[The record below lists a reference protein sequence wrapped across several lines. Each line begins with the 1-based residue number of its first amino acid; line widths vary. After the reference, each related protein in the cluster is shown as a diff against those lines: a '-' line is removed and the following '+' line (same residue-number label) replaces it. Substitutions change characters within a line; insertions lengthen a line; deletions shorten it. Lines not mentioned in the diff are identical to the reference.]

1 MPEPVPADFTAD
13 LAALEHR
20 QALLHA
26 ALAAFQAGIPQPQPL
41 GFYGLALYHRVAVV
55 NNAHSIEA
63 VLVHSAGGEIASGFL
78 PLGEPHEILGL
89 QKMTAEMLFQ
99 RPWPYGLFLS
109 NSQQTQSPIQWPV
122 PGEARGPI
130 KRPQP
135 ATTAGPEPESPAAA
149 VEPEPE
155 PAPAPETEPAS
166 HEAAPDEPPTQEALA
181 ILKVSIDSLHTRRPK
196 ALEQLIENFR
206 EVFQVGPKSKTPFAK
221 ALTTRARVDWLRE
234 QIDPILADIADFEQN
249 VKAGV
254 AESIA
259 QGAA

>member
-1 MPEPVPADFTAD
+1 MSDPTPADFTAD

-26 ALAAFQAGIPQPQPL
+26 ALAAFQAGIPQSQPL
-41 GFYGLALYHRVAVV
+41 GAYGLALYHRLAVV
-55 NNAHSIEA
+55 NDEHSIEA

-89 QKMTAEMLFQ
+89 QKMAAELLCQ
-99 RPWPYGLFLS
+99 RPWPDALIFS
-109 NSQQTQSPIQWPV
+109 KPQQTQSPITMPLEQAP
-122 PGEARGPI
+122 
-130 KRPQP
+130 
-135 ATTAGPEPESPAAA
+135 PAAA

-155 PAPAPETEPAS
+155 PDAL
-166 HEAAPDEPPTQEALA
+166 PDEPPTAEEVAA
-181 ILKVSIDSLHTRRPK
+181 IKDDLDHIFNRRPSAVK
-196 ALEQLIENFR
+196 EVIAAFR
-206 EVFQVGPKSKTPFAK
+206 AAYDVGARTPVAK
-221 ALTTRARVDWLRE
+221 AITTREHVAWLRA
-234 QIDPILADIADFEQN
+234 QINPILAEIANFEQN